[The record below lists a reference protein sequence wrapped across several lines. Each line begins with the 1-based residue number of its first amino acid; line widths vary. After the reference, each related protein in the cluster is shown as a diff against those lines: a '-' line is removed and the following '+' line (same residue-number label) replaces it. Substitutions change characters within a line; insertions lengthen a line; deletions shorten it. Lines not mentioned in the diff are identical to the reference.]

1 MKIKALIHENPLW
14 ERVADYAASCS
25 WSAGYHLSKMMKDN
39 KFTDW
44 ERVFAVFINDNI
56 AGYCTLTKED
66 CIPNLL
72 YTPYVGFIFVDEAY
86 RGKRISEA
94 LCLHAIG
101 YAKSVGFDKIYL
113 ISDHVNLY
121 EKYGFIPIDQQLAPW
136 GTLQTIFMR
145 QI

>member
-1 MKIKALIHENPLW
+1 MDIKALTYGERLW
-14 ERVADYAASCS
+14 EREADYAVNCS
-25 WSAGYHLSKMMKDN
+25 WSAGSHLSKQMREN
-39 KFTDW
+39 GLTNW
-44 ERVFAVFINDNI
+44 ERVFVVLVDSGI
-56 AGYCTLTKED
+56 AGYCALTKED
-66 CIPNLL
+66 CIPNLS
-72 YTPYVGFIFVDEAY
+72 YSPFIGFIFVDEAH